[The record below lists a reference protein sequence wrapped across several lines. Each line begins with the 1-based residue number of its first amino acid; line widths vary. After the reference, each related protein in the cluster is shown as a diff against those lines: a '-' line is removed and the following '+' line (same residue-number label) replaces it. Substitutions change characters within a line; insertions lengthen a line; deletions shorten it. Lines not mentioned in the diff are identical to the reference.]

1 MYYHIRNYEY
11 LMPIYMKE
19 AHIIIAVMIGTI
31 LLIGGGVV
39 LAGKTS
45 QSPQISENAQAKAAI
60 GETSHSWGDVPIN
73 GGNVEA
79 VFTVTNEGTAPL
91 KLYNVSTSC
100 MCTTA
105 QLEVGGK
112 VSPEFGMHTKSN
124 YVTEV
129 PAGETANLK
138 VVFDPAFHGPQGKGM
153 ITRQIKLQTN
163 DTSHSDL
170 MFTVAG
176 RVI

>member
-1 MYYHIRNYEY
+1 
-11 LMPIYMKE
+11 MKE
-19 AHIIIAVMIGTI
+19 SYIIIMVIIGTV

-39 LAGKTS
+39 LAGKLD
-45 QSPQISENAQAKAAI
+45 QAPQVSENGQARVFL

-79 VFTVTNEGTAPL
+79 TFAITNEGTASL
-91 KLYNVSTSC
+91 ELYNVNTSC

-112 VSPEFGMHTKSN
+112 TSPEFGMHTKSN
-124 YVTEV
+124 YVMEV
-129 PAGETANLK
+129 PAGETASLK
-138 VVFDPAFHGPQGKGM
+138 VVFDPAFHGPQGKGA
-153 ITRQIKLQTN
+153 ITRQIKLKTN
-163 DTSHSDL
+163 DESHSDL
-170 MFTVAG
+170 MFTVDG